1 LVVKAH
7 AMGYHTRMA
16 SLILSLLLP
25 ALGDLG
31 EPPATPA
38 KGGVAYPPAAVAK
51 AFMHEYPRVDPKAGK
66 SIARG
71 LAYLKK
77 AEDYRLGARALAG
90 LTMLHCGLP
99 PSDPAVTKNAKLVR
113 AGARGLT
120 ATYELSLCLLFLDRL
135 GNPKDRDLIRHIA
148 SQLIAG
154 QGIQGGW
161 NYQCFP
167 LNQSQEK
174 YLLTLLKPYVS
185 AAAGQPFVP
194 KLAPEWTKAGKG
206 IPSDLR
212 YLPAVQYRPGQ
223 QMVLQANPWHEDNS
237 LTQFAILALWAAQ
250 KHDVPVE
257 RPLALVEARFRASQF
272 ADGSWTYKMD
282 PTTAGYRV
290 DSMTCAGLLGLAV
303 GHGIQSPDLEK
314 FNPARKGDKAPVRKA
329 GADPAIEKALLFLSQ
344 KIGAGKLRDLGAD
357 VVKAN
362 AMLMALQMRLPKAG
376 LPERRLIVKQMEAL
390 MKDRRVGR
398 GTILGF
404 EAWGDLYYLWSLERV
419 AVTYNLRTIGGKDWY
434 AWGAPILLASQL
446 PDGSWSDR
454 FPGVPD
460 TCFALLF
467 LNRANVVQDL
477 TRNLNTVIL
486 SPQTGGRLSD
496 PTYGMSP
503 GQREALSRAKDR

>member
-1 LVVKAH
+1 MVSVVVTL
-7 AMGYHTRMA
+7 M
-16 SLILSLLLP
+16 LP
-25 ALGDLG
+25 ALAD
-31 EPPATPA
+31 PPATPA
-38 KGGVAYPPAAVAK
+38 KAGVPYPPAAVAK
-51 AFMHEYPRVDPKAGK
+51 AFVHEYPRIEPKVAR
-66 SIARG
+66 SIAAG

-77 AEDYRLGARALAG
+77 AEDYRVGARALAG
-90 LTMLHCGLP
+90 LTLLHCGV
-99 PSDPAVTKNAKLVR
+99 PAGDAAVIKNARIVR
-113 AGARGLT
+113 AGAPRLT

-148 SQLIAG
+148 LQLIAG

-167 LNQSQEK
+167 LNQPQEK
-174 YLLTLLKPYVS
+174 MLLALLKPYVS
-185 AAAGQPFVP
+185 PSNGQPFVP
-194 KLAPEWTKAGKG
+194 RLAPEWTKAGRG
-206 IPSDLR
+206 IPADLR
-212 YLPAVQYRPGQ
+212 FLPAVQYRPGQ
-223 QMVLQANPWHEDNS
+223 QLVLQANPWHEDNS

-250 KHDVPVE
+250 KHDIPVE

-303 GHGIQSPDLEK
+303 GHGIHSPDLEK
-314 FNPARKGDKAPVRKA
+314 FNPAGMKKGEKAPVRKA

-344 KIGAGKLRDLGAD
+344 KIGAPKLRELAAD
-357 VVKAN
+357 TIKAN
-362 AMLMALQMRLPKAG
+362 AMLMALQLRLPKAG
-376 LPERRLIVKQMEAL
+376 LPERRLILKQMDAL

-434 AWGAPILLASQL
+434 AWGAPVIMANQL

-486 SPQTGGRLSD
+486 SPQTAGRLSD

-503 GQREALSRAKDR
+503 GQREALSKSKDR